1 MASVAD
7 CEDAIRRL
15 AATLADVDPELRARH
30 VPQRRLG
37 CRIKDLDVVYVAR
50 LDEAGVHD
58 LRKARPKGE
67 MPDGIEV
74 RVTVSSDD
82 LVALADGDDDF
93 LQAWLRGRVQI
104 SAPVRDVLRLR
115 SIVGL

>member
-7 CEDAIRRL
+7 CEDAMRRL
-15 AATLADVDPELRARH
+15 AATLGDVDADLRARH
-30 VPQRRLG
+30 VPERRLG
-37 CRIKDLDVVYVAR
+37 CRIKDLDLVYVAR
-50 LDEAGVHD
+50 IDEAGVHD
-58 LRKARPKGE
+58 LAAAAPVDE

-74 RVTVSSDD
+74 KVTVDSDD

-115 SIVGL
+115 ALVGL

>member
-7 CEDAIRRL
+7 CENAIRRL
-15 AATLADVDPELRARH
+15 AAALADVDAELRARH
-30 VPQRRLG
+30 VPERRLA
-37 CRIKDLDVVYVAR
+37 CRIKDLGVVYVAR

-58 LRKARPKGE
+58 LSAASPVDE
-67 MPDGIEV
+67 VPDGIEV
-74 RVTVSSDD
+74 KVTVLSDD

-115 SIVGL
+115 SLVGL

>member
-7 CEDAIRRL
+7 CEKAMRRL

-30 VPQRRLG
+30 VPERRLA
-37 CRIKDLDVVYVAR
+37 CRIKDLDRVYVAR

-58 LRKARPKGE
+58 LVAASPVDAI
-67 MPDGIEV
+67 PDGIEV
-74 RVTVSSDD
+74 KVTVLSDD

-115 SIVGL
+115 SLVGL

>member
-7 CEDAIRRL
+7 CERAMRRL
-15 AATLADVDPELRARH
+15 AATLAALDPEVRARH
-30 VPQRRLG
+30 VPERRLG

-50 LDEAGVHD
+50 LDEAGLHD
-58 LRKARPKGE
+58 LAKAKPAGE
-67 MPDGIEV
+67 MPEGVEV
-74 RVTVSSDD
+74 RVTVGSDD